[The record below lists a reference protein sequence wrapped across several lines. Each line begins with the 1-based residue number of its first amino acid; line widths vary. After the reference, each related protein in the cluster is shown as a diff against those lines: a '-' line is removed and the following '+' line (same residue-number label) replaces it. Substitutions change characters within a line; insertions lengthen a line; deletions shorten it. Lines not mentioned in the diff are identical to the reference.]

1 MRETYRFIKACQG
14 KPVDRIP
21 VWLMRQ
27 AGRYLPEYR
36 ELRRRFSFL
45 SMCKTPELAQEATHQ
60 PLDRFGLDAAILFSD
75 ILVLVEAM
83 DIELSFGEQVGP
95 QLGRTIRNKQDVES
109 LFVPDPEE
117 KLGYV
122 MAAIRLLRGSLE
134 GRVPLIGFSGAPF
147 TLATYMIEGG
157 SSRNFLATKSFMYQ
171 DPSSFHRLM
180 ETLSRAVEEYLKAQ
194 IAAGAQAVQVFDTW
208 ASILSPADY
217 REYILPHMQRLFEGI
232 NGQDVPTL
240 HYSRGASMLL
250 EEMAQIGAHVLS
262 LDWRIDIEMV
272 RKRLG
277 PDLPVQGNLDPFA
290 LFQPPE
296 KLSRTIQEILA
307 KGSQWPGYIF
317 NLGHGIQPQTPIEG
331 VKCLVE
337 TVNNFDISIE

>member
-1 MRETYRFIKACQG
+1 MSETYRFIKACQG
-14 KPVDRIP
+14 KSVDRIP

-36 ELRRRFSFL
+36 DLRKQFTFL
-45 SMCKTPELAQEATHQ
+45 KMCKTPELAQEVTLQ
-60 PLDRFGLDAAILFSD
+60 PLERFGLDAAILFSD

-95 QLGRTIRNKQDVES
+95 QLGRTIREKRDVKT

-122 MAAIRLLRGSLE
+122 MDVIRLLRGSLE

-157 SSRNFLATKSFMYQ
+157 SSRSFLATKSLMYQ
-171 DPSSFHRLM
+171 DPATFHRLM
-180 ETLSRAVEEYLKAQ
+180 EILGLAIEEYLKAQ
-194 IAAGAQAVQVFDTW
+194 IAAGVQAVQIFDTW

-232 NGQDVPTL
+232 NGQGVPTL
-240 HYSRGASMLL
+240 HYSRGTSMLL
-250 EEMAQIGAHVLS
+250 AEMAQSGAQVLS
-262 LDWRIDIEMV
+262 LDWRIDLTEA

-277 PDLPVQGNLDPFA
+277 AAQPVQGNLDPLA

-296 KLSRTIQEILA
+296 KLSDTVLEILR

-331 VKCLVE
+331 VKTLVE
-337 TVNNFDISIE
+337 TVNNFIVYEK